1 MFHLH
6 AFGTLRLVSGGR
18 NDGTVPLQGLSLAL
32 LAILAVSAPRGL
44 PRDRLIAL
52 LWPDVDQQRAGH
64 RLTQLRYALRKAL
77 HADPIAGT
85 AELHLADGIL
95 SSDIQAFRDAVRQ
108 NELERSLSIA
118 EAPFLDGFYLRDNL
132 DFNNW
137 MEDARR
143 DFHHQVDVVIERL
156 ARAAEARGDAMEAA
170 HWLEA
175 AVRRDASD
183 EAAAVK
189 ALAAYEVAGEPAQA
203 RRLGEWLVHVLRE
216 DYDAE
221 AGGALKAALERA
233 RQAPAVV
240 APARDSI
247 PAIAVLPLRNISPE
261 PENEFFSDGM
271 TDEIIG
277 ALSRVSGVRVVSR
290 TSSYAFK
297 GKPVDARQ
305 IAARLGAAWLVEGSV
320 RKVGNRIRL
329 ATQLVSA
336 HDGCEL
342 WSNTFDRTMDDVFEL
357 QTELASA
364 IVAALPLKTDMA
376 TLGDG
381 RSYFTTD
388 PETYTLYLKGRY
400 WSYRRTIEGLQLAIE
415 YFEQAVERDP
425 DYALGWAGI
434 AECQTLLGFPEF
446 ADLPPRQTMPRAK
459 DAATRALSLAPDLAE
474 AHLSIGVL
482 GLVYDWD
489 WPAAESAMREA
500 LRLQPNHTMAETWYG
515 MLLSALGRHEEAI
528 GHVKHASALDP
539 LALTI
544 HLSLGRALYFARR
557 FDEALTAIRAVAEIE
572 PNYPHVHIWLAR
584 CYLALARCEE
594 ALRATEPIAG
604 ITALSSYVDS
614 LRATALIRLGRGRQV
629 KCDKNSPYMFMVGAA
644 RSVDEGL
651 AALDRC
657 WHERIGH
664 LAWVAV
670 EPLCDPLRSD
680 PRFDVFLNRM
690 KLASA

>member
-6 AFGTLRLVSGGR
+6 AFGNLRLASTGR
-18 NDGTVPLQGLSLAL
+18 NDSVVPLQGLSLAML
-32 LAILAVSAPRGL
+32 VILAVSAPRAL
-44 PRDRLIAL
+44 NRDRLMAL
-52 LWPDVDQQRAGH
+52 LWPDVDEQRASH

-77 HADPIAGT
+77 HADPITGT
-85 AELHLADGIL
+85 AELRLADGII

-108 NELERSLSIA
+108 DELERALSVA
-118 EAPFLDGFYLRDNL
+118 EAPFLEGFHLRDNL
-132 DFNNW
+132 DFGNW

-143 DFHHQVDVVIERL
+143 DFHRQVDVIIERL
-156 ARAAEARGDAMEAA
+156 ARASETRGDAMEAA
-170 HWLEA
+170 RWLEA
-175 AVRRDASD
+175 AVRRDPTD

-189 ALAAYEVAGEPAQA
+189 ALAAYEVAGEPAQS
-203 RRLGEWLVHVLRE
+203 RRLGDWLVRALRE

-221 AGGALKAALERA
+221 PGGALQAALERA
-233 RQAPAVV
+233 RPAPASAVS
-240 APARDSI
+240 ARDAI
-247 PAIAVLPLRNISPE
+247 PAIAVLPLRNVSPE

-277 ALSRVSGVRVVSR
+277 ALSRVSGIRVVSR

-297 GKPVDARQ
+297 GKLVDARH
-305 IAARLGAAWLVEGSV
+305 IAARLGVAWLVEGSV

-329 ATQLVSA
+329 AAQLVSA

-342 WSNTFDRTMDDVFEL
+342 WSKTFDRTMDDVFEL

-364 IVAALPLKTDMA
+364 IVAALPLKAGMA
-376 TLGDG
+376 TSGD
-381 RSYFTTD
+381 RKSSLTTD

-415 YFEQAVERDP
+415 YFEQTVERDP
-425 DYALGWAGI
+425 DYALGWTGI

-459 DAATRALSLAPDLAE
+459 DAAARALRIAPDLAE
-474 AHLSIGVL
+474 THVSIGVL

-528 GHVKHASALDP
+528 GHVQHASALDP

-557 FDEALTAIRAVAEIE
+557 FDEALTAVRAVAEIE

-584 CYLALARCEE
+584 CYLALARFEE
-594 ALRATEPIAG
+594 ALRATEPVTG
-604 ITALSSYVDS
+604 IRALNGYVDS

-629 KCDKNSPYMFMVGAA
+629 KCDQHSPYFFMVGAA

-680 PRFDVFLNRM
+680 PRFAAFLKRM
-690 KLASA
+690 KLA